1 MRKIYGN
8 IEINTDYEYY
18 KFLGVDEN
26 ATTEDMKEACDIA
39 SALEFI
45 NELPDG
51 FDSVVEQ
58 SGNNFSGGQKQRL
71 SIARTILKKPKILI
85 FDDSTSAVDTK
96 TDAKI
101 RNGIKNKLPDTTK
114 IIISQ
119 RIISIRECDK
129 IIVMDNGRVIAYDSH
144 DELLK
149 NCSLY
154 KEIYD
159 VQNS

>member
-1 MRKIYGN
+1 M
-8 IEINTDYEYY
+8 
-18 KFLGVDEN
+18 
-26 ATTEDMKEACDIA
+26 
-39 SALEFI
+39 
-45 NELPDG
+45 
-51 FDSVVEQ
+51 
-58 SGNNFSGGQKQRL
+58 
-71 SIARTILKKPKILI
+71 KKPKILI